1 MTSKSDKLREVVE
14 YAIEKGWNP
23 FGDTF
28 PEWQITSQYSIYCLR
43 IVDKEVEVDDYLQ
56 FPTVLYDHDFA
67 KAVFGEQ
74 LCCYSCGQTEEQ
86 ASGHCSYCDF
96 VDHPYWFPIWKYHL
110 KQAVISED
118 PIDYYHKFIK
128 SHE

>member
-14 YAIEKGWNP
+14 YAIEKGWHSNP
-23 FGDTF
+23 FPIKRFKTWEQGVTIFYNCTF
-28 PEWQITSQYSIYCLR
+28 GEIA
-43 IVDKEVEVDDYLQ
+43 VETLI
-56 FPTVLYDHDFA
+56 FDHDFA